1 MTAAQKDAAQQA
13 EPGIGHNG
21 APEDTFETVKKK
33 IEDLFEEA
41 KNACDGESIDNQDIA
56 DYVTKVHDDLHK
68 AGKEAEDLRVK
79 EKKPLDDKVKEI
91 QEKYAPLLAD
101 TKTKKG
107 LVVLGKKA
115 CQELLT
121 PWREKL
127 QREKEAEAKR
137 AADLAAKEK
146 AEAEA
151 KIRDSRGNLEDRVV
165 AEEQLA
171 HAKSLEKTAKRWGR
185 AAETGTGLR
194 TVCDVEI
201 TDIGKALDWAYAKAP
216 ESFEEV
222 ALNMAN
228 AAARA
233 GTREI
238 DGFKITERK
247 VAR

>member
-1 MTAAQKDAAQQA
+1 MTDAQQDDTKQ

-41 KNACDGESIDNQDIA
+41 KNACDGEAIDNQDIA

-79 EKKPLDDKVKEI
+79 EKAPLDKKIKDIQAKYNPLTQKDKGKV
-91 QEKYAPLLAD
+91 A
-101 TKTKKG
+101 
-107 LVVLGKKA
+107 LGKKA

-121 PWREKL
+121 PWRERIAK
-127 QREKEAEAKR
+127 EKEAEAKR

-151 KIRDSRGNLEDRVV
+151 KIRESRGNLEDRVD